1 MMINIIDKL
10 RFFLA
15 PILLTFMIASF
26 TFVGFNSHSLVYA
39 QGAGGGAGGGA
50 ATSDSKQAVCDG
62 LGLTGGNC
70 GGGNQRTVNDLISQI
85 INVLSIIIGVTA
97 VIMIMVGG
105 FKYITSAG
113 DSNNISSAK
122 NTILYALV
130 GLVVVALAQLI
141 VKFVLSKVP
150 S

>member
-1 MMINIIDKL
+1 MMINIIDKARL
-10 RFFLA
+10 SFRL
-15 PILLTFMIASF
+15 ILLVVAIASF
-26 TFVGFNSHSLVYA
+26 TLVSLGSRSSVYA

-50 ATSDSKQAVCDG
+50 ATSESKQAVCDG

-70 GGGNQRTVNDLISQI
+70 GGGNRRTVNDLIKQI
-85 INVLSIIIGVTA
+85 IEVLSVIIGVTA

>member
-1 MMINIIDKL
+1 MINIIDKARLSL
-10 RFFLA
+10 R
-15 PILLTFMIASF
+15 PILLVAAIASF
-26 TFVGFNSHSLVYA
+26 TLVSFGSQSSVYA
-39 QGAGGGAGGGA
+39 AGTGGGA
-50 ATSDSKQAVCDG
+50 ATSESKQAVCDG

-70 GGGNQRTVNDLISQI
+70 GGGNRSTVNDLIKQI
-85 INVLSIIIGVTA
+85 IQVLSVIIGVTA

-122 NTILYALV
+122 NTIIYALV

-150 S
+150 G